1 MTGKEDIGR
10 FLSILK
16 KAKNL
21 KNEKY
26 KNNITVP
33 FMVGA
38 SKGVKGLMILTR
50 RVAALPATIVLYNG
64 NVFLKNKRNEAKKK
78 KKTFF

>member
-1 MTGKEDIGR
+1 
-10 FLSILK
+10 
-16 KAKNL
+16 
-21 KNEKY
+21 
-26 KNNITVP
+26 
-33 FMVGA
+33 MVGA

-78 KKTFF
+78 KNFFLKVVAIGRVKWAFFF